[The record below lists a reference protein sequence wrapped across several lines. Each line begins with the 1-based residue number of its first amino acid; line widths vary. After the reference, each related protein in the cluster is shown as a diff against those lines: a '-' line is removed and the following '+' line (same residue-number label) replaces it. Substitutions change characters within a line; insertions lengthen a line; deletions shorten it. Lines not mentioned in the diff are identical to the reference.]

1 MLKYPDKMFA
11 MLPHTMSTG
20 NPYPE
25 TTNAGDFINNNEV
38 FVKQY
43 PLMAP
48 FMIKS
53 GGDFDSN
60 ALAIEMRLN
69 LRKRITVP
77 EFWKQFRVINGDR
90 YFAQLELQYR
100 LNPMNIDRT
109 NAAGVAY
116 LQAFMNAKSYE
127 ERFQVATS
135 KVGMGAQLTWE
146 AFRNLDHDAR
156 LYAQTQNSVWGSEH
170 YGGRR
175 RELANATYQEFKRM
189 IKDPM
194 FEQTVGPQ
202 DAQRYREFLD
212 SIQAYRKAYREFR
225 AANYSTN
232 QLKEAWYSWCTAQA
246 VDPANEKYAGFIY
259 SVLRKVP
266 DPMDDPNDMQN
277 P

>member
-1 MLKYPDKMFA
+1 
-11 MLPHTMSTG
+11 
-20 NPYPE
+20 
-25 TTNAGDFINNNEV
+25 
-38 FVKQY
+38 
-43 PLMAP
+43 
-48 FMIKS
+48 
-53 GGDFDSN
+53 
-60 ALAIEMRLN
+60 
-69 LRKRITVP
+69 
-77 EFWKQFRVINGDR
+77 
-90 YFAQLELQYR
+90 
-100 LNPMNIDRT
+100 
-109 NAAGVAY
+109 
-116 LQAFMNAKSYE
+116 
-127 ERFQVATS
+127 
-135 KVGMGAQLTWE
+135 
-146 AFRNLDHDAR
+146 
-156 LYAQTQNSVWGSEH
+156 
-170 YGGRR
+170 
-175 RELANATYQEFKRM
+175 M